1 MHRPSVNEILKEK
14 ESYYSLVVAIAKRAK
29 VIADDALENA
39 EVLLE
44 KPVQLAVE
52 DFANGKYKLIE
63 QENIGQEIE

>member
-14 ESYYSLVVAIAKRAK
+14 ESYYSLVVAISKRAK
-29 VIADDALENA
+29 VIADDALKNS
-39 EVLLE
+39 EVLIE

-52 DFANGKYKLIE
+52 DFANGKFKLIE